1 MTEPTGGSASQRDNR
16 KPRSRR
22 YIGEIVM
29 LTVVAVAAFVFF
41 YQPHFGRATPRP
53 PAPAA
58 VQETTSG
65 TPSAPATPAPPPT
78 AVADSLAR
86 DSVRRQAGI
95 RPSGPDASPQVD
107 AAERDAASKLS
118 LAGPVLSTAI
128 TTTDTFA
135 LDSSYRARQ
144 QWLCV
149 ERAAGVV
156 SSGGQGTG
164 AAIVDHSGTAG
175 DSLAFD
181 GIARSTT
188 GRAMVWR
195 CTISATGRDVG
206 RMTFTSADSVPGL
219 VLLWDPV
226 ATLDDYVLRRCIV
239 RAQSLFPAMSVL
251 PRASG
256 RRRDDQVRLLGVA
269 EGGGLSTNWS
279 CGVTVHGDRIV
290 SLEARVGG

>member
-1 MTEPTGGSASQRDNR
+1 M
-16 KPRSRR
+16 
-22 YIGEIVM
+22 GEIIM
-29 LTVVAVAAFVFF
+29 LAVVAVAAFVFF
-41 YQPHFGRATPRP
+41 YQPHFGRTTPQP
-53 PAPAA
+53 PAA
-58 VQETTSG
+58 VDPERATSG
-65 TPSAPATPAPPPT
+65 TSGAATPESQPK
-78 AVADSLAR
+78 AVDDSLAR
-86 DSVRRQAGI
+86 ESVRRQASI
-95 RPSGPDASPQVD
+95 RPSGPDATPQLD

-118 LAGPVLSTAI
+118 IAGPVLSPAIATA
-128 TTTDTFA
+128 DTFA

-164 AAIVDHSGTAG
+164 AAIVDHIGTTG

-195 CTISATGRDVG
+195 CTIAATGRNVG
-206 RMTFTSADSVPGL
+206 RMSFTSADSVPGL